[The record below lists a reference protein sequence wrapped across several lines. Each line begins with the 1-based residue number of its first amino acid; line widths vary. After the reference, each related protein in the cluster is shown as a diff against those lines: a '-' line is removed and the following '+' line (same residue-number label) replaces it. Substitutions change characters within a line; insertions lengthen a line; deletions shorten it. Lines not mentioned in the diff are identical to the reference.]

1 MILYLDASA
10 LVKRYVAEAGSAE
23 VGAAISQAA
32 LTGTALISRAEV
44 AAASGKAVRVGALT
58 QEEALAALQVFRND
72 WVDLVR
78 IQMTEMVIARAD
90 LLAWDH
96 GLRGYDAVQLASALA
111 WQDALGE
118 QVTMAAFDKHLWTVA
133 ESLGLAACP
142 ADLPAMLQS
151 WKAARES
158 L

>member
-23 VGAAISQAA
+23 VGTAISLAA
-32 LTGTALISRAEV
+32 TTGTSLVSRAEV
-44 AAASGKAVRVGALT
+44 AASLGKAVRVKALT
-58 QEEALAALQVFRND
+58 QEEAISVLQVFRND

-78 IQMTEMVIARAD
+78 IQLTEVVVARAD
-90 LLAWDH
+90 SLAWDH
-96 GLRGYDAVQLASALA
+96 GLRGYDAVQLASALV

-118 QVTMAAFDKHLWTVA
+118 QVTVATFDKDLWTVV
-133 ESLGLAACP
+133 ESVGLVAYP

-151 WKAARES
+151 WKATGKS
-158 L
+158 P

>member
-1 MILYLDASA
+1 VILYLDASA

-23 VGAAISQAA
+23 VGTAVSQAA
-32 LTGTALISRAEV
+32 TTGTSLVSRAE
-44 AAASGKAVRVGALT
+44 AAAALGKAVRVNALS

-78 IQMTEMVIARAD
+78 IQLTEMVVARAD
-90 LLAWDH
+90 SLAWDY

-133 ESLGLAACP
+133 ESVGLIAYP

-151 WKAARES
+151 WKATHKS
-158 L
+158 P